1 MTSASYK
8 LDLRVQQVPTFVQPE
23 INTPESQIRGDAADP
38 NSATAISRQLS
49 RLQGQAIADSKY
61 DPAVPPAIESY
72 ADYAQPMG
80 LGIVAAALLIGLHMY
95 IRPKCWPSML
105 FK

>member
-1 MTSASYK
+1 MASASYK
-8 LDLRVQQVPTFVQPE
+8 LDLRVQQVPTFVQPQL
-23 INTPESQIRGDAADP
+23 NTPESQIREEASDP
-38 NSATAISRQLS
+38 SSATAIALELT

-61 DPAVPPAIESY
+61 DPAIPPPVEAY
-72 ADYAQPMG
+72 VDYARPMG
-80 LGIVAAALLIGLHMY
+80 LGIIAAALLIGLHMY